1 MLICVTGGSGFL
13 GSYVTENLLKKGHKV
28 RVLQHCISSH
38 SQHLLKDYPEQLQ
51 ICYGDVRNPSTCM
64 EITAGVDGV
73 IHLAA
78 AIHVDESRN
87 VPYEYWM
94 HNVYG
99 TFNMLEAVRQNK
111 VPKILYMSSAEIY
124 GNVVPL
130 MANEDTPAKP
140 SSPYAA
146 SKFCAERY
154 TISCGLTYGMRYT
167 IVRGFN
173 FYGPRQKSGAK
184 GAVIARWIEAALKNE
199 DILVY
204 GSGLQTRDYTYV
216 VDTAEGVVSS
226 FLSDKT
232 DGEVLVLASGEEQ
245 VLLDIANKIIVKTDS
260 KSQIKHVESRPGEN
274 MRSCGDSSKAF
285 KLIGWKPVISFDE
298 GLDMTITSS
307 VIKKM
312 SE

>member
-1 MLICVTGGSGFL
+1 MTGGSGFL
-13 GSYVTENLLKKGHKV
+13 GSYITENLLAKGHKV
-28 RVLQHCISSH
+28 RVLQHCISQH
-38 SQHLLKDYPEQLQ
+38 SQHLLKDYPERLQ
-51 ICYGDVRNPSTCM
+51 ICYGDVRNPSTCT
-64 EITAGVDGV
+64 EITSGVDGV
-73 IHLAA
+73 LHLAA

-99 TFNMLEAVRQNK
+99 TFNIMEAIRKNK
-111 VPKILYMSSAEIY
+111 VPKMLYMSTAEVY

-130 MANEDTPAKP
+130 MANEDTPIRP

-154 TISCGLTYGMRYT
+154 CFSYSLTYGTRVT
-167 IVRGFN
+167 VVRGFN

-184 GAVIARWIEAALKNE
+184 GAVIARWIDMALKNE

-216 VDTAEGVVSS
+216 SDIAEGVVAA

-232 DGEVLVLASGEEQ
+232 DGELLVLASGKEQ
-245 VLLDIANKIIVKTDS
+245 VLLDIANKIIVKTGS
-260 KSQIKHVESRPGEN
+260 KSTIRHVESRPGEN
-274 MRSCGDSSKAF
+274 MRSCGDNSKAC
-285 KLIGWKPVISFDE
+285 KLIGWKPTVSFDE
-298 GLDMTITSS
+298 GLDKTIASYS
-307 VIKKM
+307 R
-312 SE
+312 